1 MNKCAKERQALADE
15 FSECRKTIIA
25 LGDETRQSIIM
36 VLMQSETIG
45 LRVGEITERT
55 HLSRPAVSHHLQ
67 ILRNAKIIEMRKK
80 GTMNFYY
87 MSTDKTEW
95 SKLKKLICHIDE
107 IIQNASEQ
115 NYPDN
120 HLGKDEN

>member
-1 MNKCAKERQALADE
+1 MQKSYHCTWRRNKTKYYHGAAAK
-15 FSECRKTIIA
+15 RK
-25 LGDETRQSIIM
+25 
-36 VLMQSETIG
+36 IG
-45 LRVGEITERT
+45 LRVGEITAKT

-107 IIQNASEQ
+107 IIHNASEQ